1 MHSILPVVLHPG
13 FTAHALIPA
22 GYFSIIGLINIFP
35 AAKTYGCNMNPPSK
49 EAGIKEAD
57 TGRKMGTLGRNAR
70 N

>member
-35 AAKTYGCNMNPPSK
+35 AAKTYGCNM
-49 EAGIKEAD
+49 
-57 TGRKMGTLGRNAR
+57 
-70 N
+70 